1 MQWFKLLKKDGTWD
15 VEPSKTE
22 FRNEMP
28 CKICTNT
35 TYTKYGLEFH
45 CTDCGFESEEMAEK
59 YLSRNQ
65 LKTRNR
71 KKGGSKTPSK
81 KERNRK
87 KREARRAKRRK

>member
-1 MQWFKLLKKDGTWD
+1 MTWFKLLKKDGTWD

-28 CKICTNT
+28 CKLCTNT
-35 TYTKYGLEFH
+35 TYTRYGLEFQ
-45 CTDCGFESEEMAEK
+45 CTDCGHNSEEMAEK
-59 YLSRNQ
+59 YLSRSQ
-65 LKTRNR
+65 LNTRA
-71 KKGGSKTPSK
+71 KKQRVSRTPSK